1 MSNSQS
7 AQSSSV
13 SLSCVVMNRKE
24 IDVSLQV
31 HFHRAI
37 FKSSCASV
45 EFVSKGRRVI
55 GQRIWIPPQKSPSGA
70 TDFNPIFSKLLNSKI

>member
-37 FKSSCASV
+37 YNQV
-45 EFVSKGRRVI
+45 VH
-55 GQRIWIPPQKSPSGA
+55 
-70 TDFNPIFSKLLNSKI
+70 LLNLYPRAVGL